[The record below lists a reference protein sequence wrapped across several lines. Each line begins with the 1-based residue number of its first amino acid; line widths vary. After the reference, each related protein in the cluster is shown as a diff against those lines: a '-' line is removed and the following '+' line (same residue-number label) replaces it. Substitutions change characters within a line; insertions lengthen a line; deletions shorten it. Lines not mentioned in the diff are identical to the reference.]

1 MRVELS
7 QAFEKMAGRT
17 CMEISLKGPIAMR
30 EVLKLLAR
38 ENQAF
43 SKYLLYQDDSLLGA
57 HLSVFSSGKF
67 LKLDDPVD
75 DGDTLKL
82 FLPVTGG

>member
-7 QAFEKMAGRT
+7 QAFEKMAGRP
-17 CMEISLKGPIAMR
+17 CIEISLQGPTPLR
-30 EVLKLLAR
+30 DVLGLLAR
-38 ENQAF
+38 ECEAF
-43 SKYLLYQDDSLLGA
+43 TKYLLYRDDALLGA

-75 DGDTLKL
+75 HGDTLKL